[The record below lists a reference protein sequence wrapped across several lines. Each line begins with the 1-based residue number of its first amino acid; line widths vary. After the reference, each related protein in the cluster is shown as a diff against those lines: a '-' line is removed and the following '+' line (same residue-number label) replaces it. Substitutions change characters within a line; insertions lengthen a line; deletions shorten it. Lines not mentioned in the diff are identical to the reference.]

1 MLGVCDRR
9 YKQLTFGIKQPDR
22 LLHMYII
29 GQTGTGK
36 STLLANMAWQDAQ
49 TGIGFCLVDPHGD
62 LAERLSKEL
71 TTEHLY
77 WDVADPSSPYGYN
90 PLTKTSAALRP
101 LIASGLIETLKKQ
114 WSDAWGARM
123 EHLLRYAVLALLEQP
138 HADMRDIVPLF
149 HDKIM
154 RRRVIGNITDPQVL
168 AFWKDEYA
176 GLNYKNTPDGVA
188 PIANKIGAFL
198 AHPIVRKAV
207 CEPKEPLRFRRIM
220 DNGQYLIIN
229 LAKGRLGTDIANVLG
244 GLLVS
249 SLTNAAF
256 TRHDLP
262 ESKRRPFF
270 LYVDEFPSFST
281 TVFAN
286 MLAETRKYGL
296 GLILAHQF
304 LQQADNSVL
313 EAVLGNVGTIMAFR
327 IGALDAPLFVRQF
340 ENVSAHSFVTQPN
353 YHAYTQ
359 LMVDGLKSKTFS
371 ATMNAPFM
379 SKPHRAVTSP
389 LLQAH

>member
-1 MLGVCDRR
+1 MQHQYTMLGVADRR
-9 YKQLTFGIKQPDR
+9 YKQLAFGIKQPDR
-22 LLHMYII
+22 LLHIYII

-36 STLLANMAWQDAQ
+36 STLLANMAWQDACA
-49 TGIGFCLVDPHGD
+49 GIGFCLVDPHGD
-62 LAERLSKEL
+62 LAESLSKKL
-71 TTEHLY
+71 KTDHLY
-77 WDVADPSSPYGYN
+77 WDVSDATSSYGYN
-90 PLTKTSAALRP
+90 PLSKTSPALRP

-123 EHLLRYAVLALLEQP
+123 EHLLRYAILALLEQP
-138 HADMRDIVPLF
+138 KADLRDIVPLF
-149 HDKIM
+149 HDKIL
-154 RRRVIGNITDPQVL
+154 RRRVIDNITDPQVL
-168 AFWKDEYA
+168 AFWKDEYP

-198 AHPIVRKAV
+198 AHPIVRHAV
-207 CEPKEPLRFRRIM
+207 CTPKTPLRFRQLM
-220 DNGQYLIIN
+220 DRGQCVIIN

-256 TRHDLP
+256 TRYSMP
-262 ESKRRPFF
+262 ICERRPFF

-286 MLAETRKYGL
+286 MLSETRKYGL
-296 GLILAHQF
+296 GLVLAHQF

-327 IGALDAPLFVRQF
+327 IGPLDAPLFVKQF
-340 ENVSAHSFVTQPN
+340 EDVSAHSFVTQPN

-371 ATMNAPFM
+371 ATMNAPFTNPSM
-379 SKPHRAVTSP
+379 
-389 LLQAH
+389 LQSN